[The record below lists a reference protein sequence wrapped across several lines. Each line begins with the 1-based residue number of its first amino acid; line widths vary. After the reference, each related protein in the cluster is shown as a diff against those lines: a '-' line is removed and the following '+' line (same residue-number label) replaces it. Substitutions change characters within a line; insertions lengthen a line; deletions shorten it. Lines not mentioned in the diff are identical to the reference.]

1 MKKLISFAV
10 AGMFALSL
18 AACGSSS
25 SAAASITES
34 SAESTAASTAD
45 SAAADSDLAYLQN
58 KGKMTIGYT
67 VYEPMNR
74 ILSRSTGIPKRPSWL
89 PRALTASGTA

>member
-34 SAESTAASTAD
+34 SAESTAAN
-45 SAAADSDLAYLQN
+45 AAAAVIERHEKIAARLR
-58 KGKMTIGYT
+58 GRRG
-67 VYEPMNR
+67 
-74 ILSRSTGIPKRPSWL
+74 
-89 PRALTASGTA
+89 

>member
-18 AACGSSS
+18 AACGSS

-45 SAAADSDLAYLQN
+45 SAAADSDLASCR
-58 KGKMTIGYT
+58 T
-67 VYEPMNR
+67 
-74 ILSRSTGIPKRPSWL
+74 
-89 PRALTASGTA
+89 RAKWNHRLHRV

>member
-34 SAESTAASTAD
+34 SAEKHGS
-45 SAAADSDLAYLQN
+45 
-58 KGKMTIGYT
+58 IH
-67 VYEPMNR
+67 R
-74 ILSRSTGIPKRPSWL
+74 
-89 PRALTASGTA
+89 